1 MDSME
6 YTTVFKED
14 RGALSHGKFKVS
26 PTAIYFKNS
35 KTGKVE
41 HIKSEEIKDINWQ
54 RIALEYGI
62 RISLKN
68 GLFHRF
74 GGFHDYDFEKLSKYC
89 EENYRLNLKQKD
101 ICLKG
106 YNWGVANFNGS
117 LLSFDQEKDK
127 ATCFEIPLTNVSH
140 CTSAKNEVTLEFHQN
155 DDAPVSLME
164 IRFHI
169 PTNPDGPIDDP
180 VQAFMD
186 AVNDKASI
194 IQATGE
200 SIATFTE
207 LQCLTPRGRYDIK
220 IFPTFIQLHGKTFD
234 YKIPLTTI
242 LRLFRLPH
250 KDQRQVFFVLSLD
263 PPIKQGQTR
272 YQFLI
277 LLFNK
282 EEEIT
287 LDVTLSDELKE
298 KYEGKLEETMSGS
311 TVEVLGQ
318 IMKVLVQRKI
328 TLPGIQ
334 GTPNQ
339 AITCSY
345 KAQSGYLYPL
355 ERGFIFIHK
364 PPVHIR
370 FDEITAINFA
380 RSGGSTKSFDFEIE
394 TKAGILHTFS
404 SIEKDEY
411 SKLYDFVSS
420 KNLRVKNRGTEKQ
433 TADVDDDIVD
443 SDMEEGEPD
452 AYLQRVKNEGKLREQ
467 DSEDDESEDEDFA
480 PGEESDVEEEYDS
493 DAKGSD
499 SSDDDYSAGGAASDD
514 SSAKRK
520 KKQKSSK
527 EKKHKK
533 DKSSKK
539 SSKDDDKPKRPQTAF
554 FLWFNDTRSSIKSKY
569 PELSLTEIS
578 KKAGELWKEKS
589 AEDKAVWERKA
600 VKAKEEYQRQMEEY
614 ESKGSSSKG
623 DKSSKKSKESK
634 NESPKK
640 VNKSQPFKSKEYI
653 SDSSSSAASEQSDQ
667 SDKSD
672 QSEESEEDSD

>member
-1 MDSME
+1 M
-6 YTTVFKED
+6 
-14 RGALSHGKFKVS
+14 
-26 PTAIYFKNS
+26 
-35 KTGKVE
+35 E
-41 HIKSEEIKDINWQ
+41 HIKSEDIKDINWQ

-68 GLFHRF
+68 GSFHRF

-89 EENYRLNLKQKD
+89 EENYRLNVKQKD
-101 ICLKG
+101 ICLRG

-117 LLSFDQEKDK
+117 LLSFDHEKDK

-164 IRFHI
+164 VRFHI
-169 PTNPDGPIDDP
+169 PTNAEGPVDDP

-186 AVNDKASI
+186 AVTDKASI

-200 SIATFTE
+200 SIATFSE

-282 EEEIT
+282 EEEVT
-287 LDVTLSDELKE
+287 LEVTLSDELRE
-298 KYEGKLEETMSGS
+298 KYEDKLQETMSGS
-311 TVEVLGQ
+311 TVDVLGQ

-334 GTPNQ
+334 GTTNQ

-345 KAQSGYLYPL
+345 KAQAGFLYPL

-364 PPVHIR
+364 PPLHIR

-380 RSGGSTKSFDFEIE
+380 RSGGSTKSFDFEVE

-411 SKLYDFVSS
+411 SKLYDFVNS
-420 KNLRVKNRGTEKQ
+420 KNLRVKNRGTEKK
-433 TADVDDDIVD
+433 TVAVDDDELVD
-443 SDMEEGEPD
+443 SDMDDGEPD

-467 DSEDDESEDEDFA
+467 ESEDDESEDEDF
-480 PGEESDVEEEYDS
+480 
-493 DAKGSD
+493 
-499 SSDDDYSAGGAASDD
+499 
-514 SSAKRK
+514 R
-520 KKQKSSK
+520 
-527 EKKHKK
+527 
-533 DKSSKK
+533 
-539 SSKDDDKPKRPQTAF
+539 
-554 FLWFNDTRSSIKSKY
+554 
-569 PELSLTEIS
+569 
-578 KKAGELWKEKS
+578 
-589 AEDKAVWERKA
+589 
-600 VKAKEEYQRQMEEY
+600 
-614 ESKGSSSKG
+614 
-623 DKSSKKSKESK
+623 
-634 NESPKK
+634 
-640 VNKSQPFKSKEYI
+640 
-653 SDSSSSAASEQSDQ
+653 
-667 SDKSD
+667 
-672 QSEESEEDSD
+672 